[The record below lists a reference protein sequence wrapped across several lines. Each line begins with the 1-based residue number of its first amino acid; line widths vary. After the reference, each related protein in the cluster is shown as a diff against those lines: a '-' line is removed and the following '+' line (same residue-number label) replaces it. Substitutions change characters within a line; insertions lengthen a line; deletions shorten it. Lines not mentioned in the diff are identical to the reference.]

1 MTQTKTSNANRHR
14 AKRARAAMSDYTQ
27 GGAVDFPHE
36 FAVRDL
42 LSDLMHFCHQHK
54 TLSFEAELDV
64 ARRHFNEEKN
74 NREIET
80 I

>member
-1 MTQTKTSNANRHR
+1 MTQRKTSNANRQR
-14 AKRARAAMSDYTQ
+14 AKRARAAMNDYADT
-27 GGAVDFPHE
+27 GATDFPHQY
-36 FAVRDL
+36 AVRDL

-64 ARRHFNEEKN
+64 ARRHFNEEKT
-74 NREIET
+74 NRETET

>member
-1 MTQTKTSNANRHR
+1 MTQTKISHANHHR
-14 AKRARAAMSDYTQ
+14 ARRAKQAMHSYADN
-27 GGAVDFPHE
+27 GATDHPHE

-64 ARRHFNEEKN
+64 ARRHFSEEKT